1 MDAGLILLAL
11 LPQVMIDWST
21 AIPTALGGAVSG
33 FIGLIAVGYQN
44 RNQRKAEVEQWYS
57 RVERLAQRIQRVN
70 YGDWTGPK
78 PRIAQKT
85 CAGVHA
91 ELAQH
96 VADAPPAV
104 DESLLGL
111 CETLIA
117 ECQHVKMIRP
127 LANTSDLDPDETKNR
142 VVKAAEKA
150 EQVEQRAKEKREAVR
165 IL

>member
-1 MDAGLILLAL
+1 
-11 LPQVMIDWST
+11 MIDWST

-33 FIGLIAVGYQN
+33 VIGLIAVGYQN
-44 RNQRKAEVEQWYS
+44 QNQRKREVEQWYS

-78 PRIAQKT
+78 PKIAQKT

-96 VADAPPAV
+96 LADAPPAV
-104 DESLLGL
+104 DESLLDL

-117 ECQHVKMIRP
+117 ECQQVKMVRP
-127 LANTSDLDPDETKNR
+127 PVNTEDIDPDETKNR
-142 VVKAAEKA
+142 VRKAAEKA
-150 EQVEQRAKEKREAVR
+150 QQVEQSAKEKRGD
-165 IL
+165 LGLF